1 MSESYTM
8 PPERKRWELF
18 SLNVPKPWHA
28 PLESKDV
35 LYTKPKETNFS
46 FKKNIWL
53 ILKTICLFTGP
64 GPGKGETFQV
74 PRMYHTEYQFYGSE
88 KPVTI

>member
-35 LYTKPKETNFS
+35 LYTKPKETS
-46 FKKNIWL
+46 FP
-53 ILKTICLFTGP
+53 LKQHMDYF
-64 GPGKGETFQV
+64 
-74 PRMYHTEYQFYGSE
+74 
-88 KPVTI
+88 

>member
-1 MSESYTM
+1 MKTLMSESYTM

-35 LYTKPKETNFS
+35 LYTKPKETS
-46 FKKNIWL
+46 L
-53 ILKTICLFTGP
+53 PLKQHMDYF
-64 GPGKGETFQV
+64 
-74 PRMYHTEYQFYGSE
+74 
-88 KPVTI
+88 

>member
-1 MSESYTM
+1 MRESYTM

-28 PLESKDV
+28 PLESKGINDSQ
-35 LYTKPKETNFS
+35 TKPTRL
-46 FKKNIWL
+46 KNAIHVAYY
-53 ILKTICLFTGP
+53 KFVCLFTGP

-74 PRMYHTEYQFYGSE
+74 PWMYNTEYQFYGSE